1 VNYPP
6 DSNKEA
12 KPIIVVGDHEYDLPE
27 RHCDGEGEVLW
38 FERWDDEKASYRCD
52 LCYQRFRL
60 RHTKGWE
67 PPLGSFYD

>member
-1 VNYPP
+1 MRTAENANR
-6 DSNKEA
+6 DA

-27 RHCDGEGEVLW
+27 THCEGMEVLW
-38 FERWDDEKASYRCD
+38 HERWNDVPASYRCEW
-52 LCYQRFRL
+52 CGQRFRL